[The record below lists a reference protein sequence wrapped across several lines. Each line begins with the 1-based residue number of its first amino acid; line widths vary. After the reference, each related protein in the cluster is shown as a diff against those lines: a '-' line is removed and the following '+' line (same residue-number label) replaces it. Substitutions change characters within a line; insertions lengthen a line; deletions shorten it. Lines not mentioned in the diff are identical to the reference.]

1 MTKPRLTLF
10 DLDHTLLAGDTDA
23 LWCRFLIA
31 KGILDPEVFGP
42 QNAAIECRYQAGTV
56 TVQEFAEFYLGTLK
70 GRSPDQWEPLRQEFL
85 ATQLLPRISAAATL
99 LVNQCMEAGDL
110 VVMTTATS
118 RFLAQPSAQ
127 VFGIAHL
134 LATEAELVGGLFSG
148 RTSGTVN
155 MRAGKMKRL
164 VEWLDVRGQCIG
176 EFHSRA
182 YSDSV
187 NDLPLLEAVDEP
199 VAVDPDPLL
208 ADTARSR
215 GWQVLNLHGCAGA
228 TPWAG

>member
-23 LWCRFLIA
+23 LWCRFLIVQ
-31 KGILDPEVFGP
+31 GILDPEVFGP
-42 QNAAIECRYQAGTV
+42 QNAAIERRYRAGTV
-56 TVQEFAEFYLGTLK
+56 AAQEFAEFYLGTLK
-70 GRSPDQWEPLRQEFL
+70 GRSPDEWEPLRREFL
-85 ATQLLPRISAAATL
+85 ATQLLPRIPAAATL

-127 VFGIAHL
+127 VFGIDHL
-134 LATEAELVGGLFSG
+134 LATEAELIGGLFSG
-148 RTSGTVN
+148 RTSGTLN
-155 MRAGKMKRL
+155 MRAGKVKRL
-164 VEWLDVRGQCIG
+164 VEWLDARGQSLG
-176 EFHSRA
+176 DFHSRA
-182 YSDSV
+182 YSDSI

-215 GWQVLNLHGCAGA
+215 GWQILNLHVKEPA
-228 TPWAG
+228 